1 MTLSKK
7 EIGTMF
13 LRWSQLNLSSLGVGY
28 QEEGAEDDITA
39 CVILHE
45 LIAPLGCF
53 HGELSF

>member
-7 EIGTMF
+7 EIGTLF
-13 LRWSQLNLSSLGVGY
+13 LRWSQLAFLSLGVGY
-28 QEEGAEDDITA
+28 QEEGAEDDVTVR
-39 CVILHE
+39 VILHE